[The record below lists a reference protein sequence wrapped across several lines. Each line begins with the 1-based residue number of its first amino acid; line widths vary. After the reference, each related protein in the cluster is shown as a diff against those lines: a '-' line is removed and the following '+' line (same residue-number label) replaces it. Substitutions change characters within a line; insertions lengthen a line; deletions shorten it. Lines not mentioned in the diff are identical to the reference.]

1 MQIDR
6 PIAATIIFFSAVL
19 LAFFLVRPEYKTFKV
34 LQAELGE
41 KKAEFGAKYDYYAAV
56 SKIYND
62 LRSREEDIKKID
74 NALPEDSELG
84 RLVYFFQK
92 TAMENGMIIKDLF
105 LSKSLQNPAVK
116 TKGENVKDMVFSM
129 DLLGDYSSL
138 GSFIAS
144 LEDSARL
151 FEVSKISFNSGDQI
165 QSSSPLP
172 QFQIQ
177 QIYSFNLQVKT
188 HSY

>member
-1 MQIDR
+1 MEIDR
-6 PIAATIIFFSAVL
+6 PIAAAIIFFSTVL
-19 LAFFLVRPEYKTFKV
+19 LVLFLVRPEYKTFKS

-41 KKAEFGAKYDYYAAV
+41 RRAEFNAKYDYYAAV

-62 LRSREEDIKKID
+62 LKSRPEDIKKID
-74 NALPEDSELG
+74 DALPENPELG

-92 TAMENGMIIKDLF
+92 TAMENGMIVKNLF
-105 LSKSLQNPAVK
+105 LSKSFSQTSVK
-116 TKGENVKDMVFSM
+116 TKGENVREMVFSM

-138 GSFIAS
+138 GNFIAS
-144 LEDSARL
+144 LEDSAKL
-151 FEVSKISFNSGDQI
+151 FEVSKISFNSGSQV
-165 QSSSPLP
+165 QASSPVP

-188 HSY
+188 YSY